1 MMWSEKYRVKDVYQF
16 IGNEQSRLEVLKW
29 IKNWIKGTKPIL
41 IMGPPGTGKTSFI
54 ISMANFF
61 NYDIVELNASDFR
74 NKANLESI
82 INPLLNNSSIFGK
95 KLLLFLDEVDG
106 ISGREDTGGLTFLI
120 STLKDSNI
128 PIIMAANSKNPK
140 IKELIKSTKL
150 VEFSPLSSFAS
161 YLLLQIVLAK
171 EHKFLDMDQKLMLIE
186 KSNGDARTLLNLAQ
200 SKLEGKYDPTMVNSA
215 ELPIDECINL
225 FFSVN
230 DISEAKN
237 VLNKSDILYL
247 SPMYGSSSEERIRDI
262 VYAIFSSIVAN
273 EKKISHIDMAKILDG
288 LSKVDLYI
296 NKIYNKQNWHLLRY
310 ANDVLVSNL
319 FDITRNIPIRY
330 SQYNIPFPLIGSIF
344 IRGQS
349 TRFLGKSL
357 SKIFHTNLSNIGMF
371 YTLPLLS
378 ILKDHNYQQILFNT
392 QDDDKLNEVI
402 TKEKERIGRK

>member
-16 IGNEQSRLEVLKW
+16 IGNEPSRLEVLKW

-82 INPLLNNSSIFGK
+82 VNPLLNNNSIFGK

-150 VEFSPLSSFAS
+150 VEFSHLSSFAS

-171 EHKFLDMDQKLMLIE
+171 EHKFLDMDQKLKLIE

-330 SQYNIPFPLIGSIF
+330 SQYNIPFPLIGTIF

>member
-1 MMWSEKYRVKDVYQF
+1 MWSEKYRVKNMDQF
-16 IGNEQSRLEVLKW
+16 VGNEQPRLEVLKW
-29 IKNWIKGTKPIL
+29 IKTWIKGTKPLL

-61 NYDIVELNASDFR
+61 NHDVVELNASDFR

-120 STLKDSNI
+120 SALKNSNI
-128 PIIMAANSKNPK
+128 PIVMAANSKNPK

-150 VEFSPLSSFAS
+150 VEFLPLSSFAS
-161 YLLLQIVLAK
+161 YLLLQIILSK

-186 KSNGDARTLLNLAQ
+186 KSNGDARTLLNLVQ
-200 SKLEGKYDPTMVNSA
+200 SKVEGKYDPNKINPD

-225 FFSVN
+225 FFSVK
-230 DISEAKN
+230 DISKAKN
-237 VLNKSDILYL
+237 VLNHSDILYL

-273 EKKISHIDMAKILDG
+273 EKKIPPIFMAKMLDG

-296 NKIYNKQNWHLLRY
+296 TKIYKKQNWHLLRY
-310 ANDVLVSNL
+310 ANDVLISNL
-319 FDITRNIPIRY
+319 FEITRNMPIRY

-349 TRFLGKSL
+349 TRFLGKTL
-357 SKIFHTNLSNIGMF
+357 SKIFHTNLSDIGMF
-371 YTLPLLS
+371 YILPLLS
-378 ILKDHNYQQILFNT
+378 ILKDQNYQQILFNT

-402 TKEKERIGRK
+402 SKEKERLRRK

>member
-82 INPLLNNSSIFGK
+82 IHPLLNNSSIFGK
-95 KLLLFLDEVDG
+95 NLLLFLDEVDG

-150 VEFSPLSSFAS
+150 VEFLPLSSFAS
-161 YLLLQIVLAK
+161 YLLLQIVLSK

-215 ELPIDECINL
+215 QLPIDECINL

-273 EKKISHIDMAKILDG
+273 EKKISLIDMTKILDG

-310 ANDVLVSNL
+310 ANDILVSIL

-357 SKIFHTNLSNIGMF
+357 SKIFHTNLSTIGMF

-402 TKEKERIGRK
+402 TKEKERIRRK

>member
-82 INPLLNNSSIFGK
+82 INPLLNNGSIFGK

-140 IKELIKSTKL
+140 IKELIKNTKL

-171 EHKFLDMDQKLMLIE
+171 EHKFLDMDQKLKLIE

-273 EKKISHIDMAKILDG
+273 EKKISLIDMAKILDG

-310 ANDVLVSNL
+310 ANDILVSIL

>member
-1 MMWSEKYRVKDVYQF
+1 MWSEKYRVRDVYQF
-16 IGNEQSRLEVLKW
+16 VGNEPSRLEVLKW

-82 INPLLNNSSIFGK
+82 VNPLLNNSSIFGK

-150 VEFSPLSSFAS
+150 VEFSHLSSFAS

-273 EKKISHIDMAKILDG
+273 EKKNIS
-288 LSKVDLYI
+288 Y
-296 NKIYNKQNWHLLRY
+296 RY
-310 ANDVLVSNL
+310 GK
-319 FDITRNIPIRY
+319 NIRWT
-330 SQYNIPFPLIGSIF
+330 F
-344 IRGQS
+344 
-349 TRFLGKSL
+349 
-357 SKIFHTNLSNIGMF
+357 
-371 YTLPLLS
+371 
-378 ILKDHNYQQILFNT
+378 
-392 QDDDKLNEVI
+392 
-402 TKEKERIGRK
+402 

>member
-1 MMWSEKYRVKDVYQF
+1 MWSEKYRVKDVYQF

-82 INPLLNNSSIFGK
+82 VNPLLNNSSIFGK

-140 IKELIKSTKL
+140 IKELIKNTKL

-161 YLLLQIVLAK
+161 YLLLQIVLSK

-215 ELPIDECINL
+215 QLPIDECINL

-230 DISEAKN
+230 DISEAKK

-247 SPMYGSSSEERIRDI
+247 SPMYGSSSEDRIRDI

-273 EKKISHIDMAKILDG
+273 EKKISLIDMTKILDG

-310 ANDVLVSNL
+310 ANDILVSIL

-357 SKIFHTNLSNIGMF
+357 SKIFHTSLSNIGMF

>member
-1 MMWSEKYRVKDVYQF
+1 MMWSEKYRVRDVYQF
-16 IGNEQSRLEVLKW
+16 VGNEQSRLEVLKW

-82 INPLLNNSSIFGK
+82 VNPLLNNSSIFGK

-150 VEFSPLSSFAS
+150 VEFSHLSSFAS

-273 EKKISHIDMAKILDG
+273 EKKISLIDMAKILDG

-310 ANDVLVSNL
+310 ANDVLVSTL

-330 SQYNIPFPLIGSIF
+330 SQYNIPFPLIGTIF

>member
-82 INPLLNNSSIFGK
+82 IHPLLNNSSIFGK
-95 KLLLFLDEVDG
+95 NLLLFLDEVDG

-140 IKELIKSTKL
+140 IKELIKNTKL

-171 EHKFLDMDQKLMLIE
+171 EHKFLDMGQKLMLIE

-230 DISEAKN
+230 DISEAKK

-273 EKKISHIDMAKILDG
+273 EKKISLIDMAKILDG

-310 ANDVLVSNL
+310 ANDILVSIL

-357 SKIFHTNLSNIGMF
+357 SKIFHTNLSTIGMF

>member
-74 NKANLESI
+74 NKANLESVV
-82 INPLLNNSSIFGK
+82 NPLLNNSSIFGK

-140 IKELIKSTKL
+140 IKELIKNTKL

-215 ELPIDECINL
+215 QLPIDECINL

-273 EKKISHIDMAKILDG
+273 EKKISLIDMAKILDG

-310 ANDVLVSNL
+310 ANDILVSIL

-357 SKIFHTNLSNIGMF
+357 SKIFHTNLSTIGMF

>member
-82 INPLLNNSSIFGK
+82 IHPLLNNSSIFGK
-95 KLLLFLDEVDG
+95 NLLLFLDEVDG

-150 VEFSPLSSFAS
+150 VEFSHLSSFAS

-230 DISEAKN
+230 DISEAKK

-273 EKKISHIDMAKILDG
+273 EKKISLIDMAKILDG

-310 ANDVLVSNL
+310 ANDILVSIL

-357 SKIFHTNLSNIGMF
+357 SKIFHTNLSTIGMF

>member
-1 MMWSEKYRVKDVYQF
+1 MMWSEKYRVRDVYQF
-16 IGNEQSRLEVLKW
+16 VGNEQSRLEVLKW

-82 INPLLNNSSIFGK
+82 VNPLLNNSSIFGK

-150 VEFSPLSSFAS
+150 VEFSHLSSFAS

-273 EKKISHIDMAKILDG
+273 EKKISLIDMAKILDG

-330 SQYNIPFPLIGSIF
+330 SQYNIPFPLIGTIF

>member
-82 INPLLNNSSIFGK
+82 IHPLLNNSSIFGK
-95 KLLLFLDEVDG
+95 NLLLFLDEVDG

-150 VEFSPLSSFAS
+150 VEFLPLSSFAS

-171 EHKFLDMDQKLMLIE
+171 EHKFLDMDQKLLLIE

-200 SKLEGKYDPTMVNSA
+200 SKLEGKYDPNMVNSA
-215 ELPIDECINL
+215 QLPIDECINL

-237 VLNKSDILYL
+237 VLNKSDILY
-247 SPMYGSSSEERIRDI
+247 
-262 VYAIFSSIVAN
+262 AIFSSIVAN
-273 EKKISHIDMAKILDG
+273 EKKISLIDMAKILDE

-310 ANDVLVSNL
+310 ANDVLVSTL

-357 SKIFHTNLSNIGMF
+357 SKIFHTSLSNIGMF

-402 TKEKERIGRK
+402 TKEKERIRRK

>member
-1 MMWSEKYRVKDVYQF
+1 MWSEKYRVKDVYQF

-82 INPLLNNSSIFGK
+82 IHPLLNNSSIFGK
-95 KLLLFLDEVDG
+95 NLLLFLDEVDG

-150 VEFSPLSSFAS
+150 VEFLPLSSFAS

-171 EHKFLDMDQKLMLIE
+171 EHKFLDMDQKLLLIE

-230 DISEAKN
+230 DISEAKK

-273 EKKISHIDMAKILDG
+273 EKKISLIDMTKILDG

-310 ANDVLVSNL
+310 ANDILVSIL

-357 SKIFHTNLSNIGMF
+357 SKIFHTNLSTIGMF

-402 TKEKERIGRK
+402 KKEKERIGRK

>member
-1 MMWSEKYRVKDVYQF
+1 MMWSEKYRVKDVCQF

-82 INPLLNNSSIFGK
+82 IHPLLNNSSIFGK
-95 KLLLFLDEVDG
+95 NLLLFLDEVDG

-140 IKELIKSTKL
+140 IKELIKNTKL

-171 EHKFLDMDQKLMLIE
+171 EHKFLDMDQKLLLIE

-273 EKKISHIDMAKILDG
+273 EKKISLIDMAKILDE

-310 ANDVLVSNL
+310 ANDILVSIL

-357 SKIFHTNLSNIGMF
+357 SKIFHTNLSTIGMF

-402 TKEKERIGRK
+402 TKEKERIRRK

>member
-1 MMWSEKYRVKDVYQF
+1 MMWSEKYRVRDVYQF
-16 IGNEQSRLEVLKW
+16 VGNEQSRLEVLKW

-82 INPLLNNSSIFGK
+82 VNPLLNNSSIFGK

-273 EKKISHIDMAKILDG
+273 EKKISLIDMAKILDG

-330 SQYNIPFPLIGSIF
+330 SQYNIPFPLIGTIF